1 MPSFV
6 MAEEDGITNQDDEQ
20 NTEDGEGSPNP
31 DPNPGPSPDPDPS
44 PEPPPVPE
52 EKPDSSPEEEPT
64 EKPEGGESAGG
75 DKDEEAEI
83 EPPKKPAQPWQPA
96 PPNYN
101 TDRPSV
107 PKNSTQGSSTTRP
120 NHSVSTPISRPERN
134 APVDESVPASINDEE
149 ALPEEVEVEE
159 IEEEEEAPEIAFA
172 EFSLEELMEMMKD
185 GEVTGE
191 VKDDQYYVIL
201 KETKEK
207 REITKEEALELGIIE
222 EEEPEEPEEPEELIE
237 KIEEPKQEVL
247 NSEKSKMPLYV
258 SAAGGGIILMGSLLY
273 LFQLRRTRK

>member
-1 MPSFV
+1 
-6 MAEEDGITNQDDEQ
+6 
-20 NTEDGEGSPNP
+20 
-31 DPNPGPSPDPDPS
+31 
-44 PEPPPVPE
+44 
-52 EKPDSSPEEEPT
+52 
-64 EKPEGGESAGG
+64 
-75 DKDEEAEI
+75 
-83 EPPKKPAQPWQPA
+83 
-96 PPNYN
+96 
-101 TDRPSV
+101 
-107 PKNSTQGSSTTRP
+107 
-120 NHSVSTPISRPERN
+120 
-134 APVDESVPASINDEE
+134 
-149 ALPEEVEVEE
+149 
-159 IEEEEEAPEIAFA
+159 
-172 EFSLEELMEMMKD
+172 MEMMKD
-185 GEVTGE
+185 GEITGE